1 MQFCCAVFWRLSG
14 VDCVV
19 GEGCVVVM
27 VRMMGIVVELCCA
40 WGGLGC
46 GGRKRGVV

>member
-1 MQFCCAVFWRLSG
+1 MC
-14 VDCVV
+14 
-19 GEGCVVVM
+19 EGCVVVM

-46 GGRKRGVV
+46 GGRKRGVVQMFVLRC